1 MANDIEHKDLFE
13 RLGNIKRAEQWLKVA
28 EETGLRI
35 CRGGKH
41 PSTIRNPKMPSDLG
55 RASLIT
61 VIPNDLHRVMNQK
74 IFKEI
79 KRFGVPEDD
88 IWKALGML

>member
-1 MANDIEHKDLFE
+1 MANDIQRKDLYQT
-13 RLGNIKRAEQWLKVA
+13 LGNIKKVEQWLQVG
-28 EETGLRI
+28 ERLNLRV

-41 PSTIRNPKMPSDLG
+41 PSTIRNPKMPDDNG

-61 VIPNDLHRVMNQK
+61 VIPNDLHRIMNQN
-74 IFKEI
+74 IFKEFL
-79 KRFGVPEDD
+79 RFGIPEDE

>member
-1 MANDIEHKDLFE
+1 MANDIQRKDLYQT
-13 RLGNIKRAEQWLKVA
+13 LGNIKKVEQWLQVG
-28 EETGLRI
+28 ERLNLRV

-41 PSTIRNPKMPSDLG
+41 PSTIRNPQMPDDNG

-61 VIPNDLHRVMNQK
+61 VIPNDLHRIMNQK
-74 IFKEI
+74 IFKEFF
-79 KRFGVPEDD
+79 RFGIPEDE